1 MLLYFVLLLFDCFH
15 CWVSLFCFQILRRD
29 RYDKSCDM
37 WSLGVVMY
45 ILYVRYFLFAIF
57 LFFLSLREILKW
69 LRRGF
74 VYEFWKEIQEFTK
87 SIGVS
92 SYYEDRNEI
101 YSELGF
107 FFVWILVFFLHC
119 TRMTMADLK
128 VVMFFCC
135 FMKLDNTQSN
145 CFFWWG
151 TNCFPQVKILSYFFS
166 SIWRFSSCWRIY
178 HVTSNINRRAVK
190 FTGLLKAYF
199 SEEGS
204 FIMASVVYFSKILS
218 CTTTWR
224 FGIKIN
230 FRQMNFD

>member
-1 MLLYFVLLLFDCFH
+1 MLVSPSCPWNRSKRFGLLEVIRDFVGMLLYFVLLLFDCFH

-74 VYEFWKEIQEFTK
+74 IYEFWKEIQKFTK

-107 FFVWILVFFLHC
+107 FVWILAFFFCIAREWRWLTLKSLCFSAVSWNLITLRVTVSSDEALTAFPRWKFSHISFQVFEGFLH
-119 TRMTMADLK
+119 AD
-128 VVMFFCC
+128 
-135 FMKLDNTQSN
+135 
-145 CFFWWG
+145 
-151 TNCFPQVKILSYFFS
+151 
-166 SIWRFSSCWRIY
+166 
-178 HVTSNINRRAVK
+178 A
-190 FTGLLKAYF
+190 
-199 SEEGS
+199 
-204 FIMASVVYFSKILS
+204 FIMSLRI
-218 CTTTWR
+218 
-224 FGIKIN
+224 
-230 FRQMNFD
+230 